1 MCFLAFVYFFWNA
14 FLGFLVASI
23 MDRWQPFCNSR
34 LSPVWPNHLRL
45 AKMMDVR
52 KWTKIFG
59 QCDVRPQLMQSKLN
73 SKNAVGITEKC
84 RSQTNCAVVRL
95 KATFSAKS
103 AVFEVL
109 GCSRYVY
116 FTCSSVHSWESAEF
130 LYMSDSSYSPP
141 KKSGVQI
148 SFLPTCSMVLEYWP
162 TFALKITQF
171 CR

>member
-1 MCFLAFVYFFWNA
+1 MTNSGNDMGYLFKLHNTIQYHLWQI
-14 FLGFLVASI
+14 LSLETSI
-23 MDRWQPFCNSR
+23 NQHGATSSGPTS
-34 LSPVWPNHLRL
+34 
-45 AKMMDVR
+45 
-52 KWTKIFG
+52 G
-59 QCDVRPQLMQSKLN
+59 VRPQLMHSKLN

-109 GCSRYVY
+109 GCSRYIY

-141 KKSGVQI
+141 KKSGVRI

-162 TFALKITQF
+162 TFALKIAQF